1 MEYVSIPHLNKQAS
15 RFVMGTFGM
24 FPDENMEKHLTVL
37 DAAFDLGINTIDT
50 ARAYDS
56 EPTVGHWIQE
66 RGNREKIVLISK
78 GAHPSPVRERV
89 TPYDIDSDLFE
100 SLATLGTDYL
110 DIYML
115 HRDDTSLSV
124 GPIVEKLNEHHAA
137 GRIRCFGG
145 SNWTDER
152 LAEANEYA
160 YAHNLVPM
168 EVSSPNY
175 SLAEQVENPWAPGCV
190 TISGPQNEKA
200 RAWYQK
206 NQMPVFAY
214 SSLARG
220 LFSGRVNR
228 AIFQKTPEAINEFCR
243 KGYCYECNFV
253 RLDRCEEIAAQKNAT
268 IPQVSMAFVLDSPL
282 NVFPIIGAANRS
294 EIESSLG
301 ALKLKLTPD
310 EIAYLDLKSD
320 SRHS

>member
-115 HRDDTSLSV
+115 HRDDTSLPV

-206 NQMPVFAY
+206 NQMPVLAY

-268 IPQVSMAFVLDSPL
+268 IPQVAMAFVLDSPL

-294 EIESSLG
+294 
-301 ALKLKLTPD
+301 
-310 EIAYLDLKSD
+310 
-320 SRHS
+320 